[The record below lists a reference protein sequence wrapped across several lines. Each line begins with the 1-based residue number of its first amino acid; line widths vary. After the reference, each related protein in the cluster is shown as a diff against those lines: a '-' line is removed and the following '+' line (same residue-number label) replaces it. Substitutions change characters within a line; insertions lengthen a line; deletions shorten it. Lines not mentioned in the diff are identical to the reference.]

1 MEATVLMSETLRN
14 GLVAFGMAA
23 TAVIAVSLVLLF
35 ATSSG
40 DDGNGRVGDATSVTP
55 AVLGE
60 SEAPTPT
67 PTATLTQ

>member
-1 MEATVLMSETLRN
+1 MSETLRN
-14 GLVAFGMAA
+14 GLLAFAMAA

-40 DDGNGRVGDATSVTP
+40 GDNNGRVGDATSVTP

-60 SEAPTPT
+60 SKVP
-67 PTATLTQ
+67 TLTPARSPAP

>member
-1 MEATVLMSETLRN
+1 MSDTFRN
-14 GLVAFGMAA
+14 GLVAFAMAA

-40 DDGNGRVGDATSVTP
+40 DDNNGRVGDATSVTP

-60 SEAPTPT
+60 SEVPTSTPTPT
-67 PTATLTQ
+67 PGQ